1 MEKDNIGESQN
12 NKNRK
17 RILIGAL
24 IILALCIGFV
34 LFWTRN
40 KSLMQRD
47 VYSSQSTKNQEL
59 KKLEIKDELKKEV
72 GSLELD
78 IEEFFVDDVSG
89 EELSFAGDVSHIN
102 LNKVGTYDIKIQ
114 HGDVIYKSKLVVE
127 DTVKP
132 EVEFQDL
139 LKPFGAEVKA
149 EDFVKSAKDK
159 SKLTY
164 EILSKI
170 DTKSKEKQEVKVKV
184 TDEGGNFVEGKVF
197 LTFVNIKP
205 SITVE
210 AGTENNLKLE
220 DFFEE
225 GKVSS
230 DYKLKTVLSQLIFNH
245 VEKIPVVFTHKG
257 AEVIAYVE
265 VKDTVAPK
273 AEARAVTTFVGIMP
287 KAEEF
292 VTNIVDAT
300 DVNVT
305 FVNQPNVNN
314 TGKSAVTVEL
324 TDEGGNSIR
333 VESTLTVMQD
343 EEPPVIYGAY
353 DFTYYPG
360 ERSLTANVSVGDN
373 IDPNPSLSVDKSKV
387 NEAKAGTYPLTYIAR
402 DRAGNESRV
411 TIRVTVKL
419 RIPYEPKGN
428 TGNAELNQLAD
439 AILRSIINGEMNQY
453 EQAYSIFNWVRYN
466 ISYKAQNNRTNLVAG
481 ALAGLKQRSGDCYIY
496 RFTNQALLTRA
507 GISNYGTNSDTG
519 SHAWA
524 MATIGGRSFISD
536 ALWGYFDVPLSVVRQ
551 RLNQFESGHFDNTHS
566 NTKIQMETEE
576 EKIPFETKT
585 KDNPNEYVGYRKT
598 LQAGQEGVKQK
609 MYQVTYKDGK
619 EVSRDFVSENIV
631 TKAIEEIVEVGT
643 KVKSKPKITWIGADT
658 INIKEGESINLLSD
672 VSAVDTT
679 YNISLKVTV
688 DAPSFDKAGT
698 YTVTY
703 RAKAKDGSEV
713 SRDRLVVV
721 SARETTTTTTTGTTN
736 TTTTTS
742 QPTTSTTTTSTSK
755 TETEAPKPTA
765 TPSPTPT
772 PEVTESP
779 VDGESVDAESGQD

>member
-1 MEKDNIGESQN
+1 
-12 NKNRK
+12 
-17 RILIGAL
+17 
-24 IILALCIGFV
+24 
-34 LFWTRN
+34 
-40 KSLMQRD
+40 MQRNI
-47 VYSSQSTKNQEL
+47 YSSQSTKNQEI
-59 KKLEIKDELKKEV
+59 KKLDIKDELRKEV

-89 EELSFAGDVSHIN
+89 EELSFAGDISHIN

-149 EDFVKSAKDK
+149 KDFVKSAKDK

-164 EILSKI
+164 EMLSKF
-170 DTKSKEKQEVKVKV
+170 DTKSKEKQEIKVKV

-197 LTFVNIKP
+197 LTFVDIKP

-210 AGTENNLKLE
+210 AGSENNLKIE

-225 GKVSS
+225 EKVSS

-257 AEVIAYVE
+257 EEVISYVD
-265 VKDTVAPK
+265 VKDTVAPT
-273 AEARAVTTFVGIMP
+273 ADARVVTTFISVMP

-292 VTNIVDAT
+292 VTNIIDAT
-300 DVNVT
+300 DVNVK
-305 FVNQPNVNN
+305 FVNQPNVNS
-314 TGKSAVTVEL
+314 TGKSTVTVEL

-333 VESTLTVMQD
+333 VESTLTVMRD
-343 EEPPVIYGAY
+343 EEAPVIYGAY

-373 IDPNPSLSVDKSKV
+373 IDPNPSLNVDKSKV
-387 NEAKAGTYPLTYIAR
+387 NESKAGTYPLTYIAR

-411 TIRVTVKL
+411 TVRVTVKL
-419 RIPYEPKGN
+419 RIPYKPKGN

-439 AILRSIINGEMNQY
+439 SILRYIINGEMNQY
-453 EQAYSIFNWVRYN
+453 EQAYRIHSWIRGNLY
-466 ISYKAQNNRTNLVAG
+466 YKAQNNRTDFVAG
-481 ALAGLKQRSGDCYIY
+481 ALAGLRQRSGDCYIY
-496 RFTNQALLTRA
+496 KFTNQALLTRA
-507 GISNYGTNSDTG
+507 GISNYGTNSDSG

-524 MATIGGRSFISD
+524 MVTIGGRSFISD
-536 ALWGYFDVPLSVVRQ
+536 PLWGYYDVPISIVRQ
-551 RLNQFESGHFDNTHS
+551 RLNQFDSEYFDNSHS

-576 EKIPFETKT
+576 EKIPFKTKT

-643 KVKSKPKITWIGADT
+643 KVKSKPKITWTGADT

-672 VSAVDTT
+672 VSAVDATD
-679 YNISLKVTV
+679 NSSLKVTV

-698 YTVTY
+698 YTITY
-703 RAKAKDGSEV
+703 RAKAKDGTEV
-713 SRDRLVVV
+713 SRERLVVV
-721 SARETTTTTTTGTTN
+721 SARETTTTTTETT

-742 QPTTSTTTTSTSK
+742 KPTTSTTTASTSK
-755 TETEAPKPTA
+755 TETEAPTPN
-765 TPSPTPT
+765 PSPTPT

-779 VDGESVDAESGQD
+779 VDSELVDAETGQD